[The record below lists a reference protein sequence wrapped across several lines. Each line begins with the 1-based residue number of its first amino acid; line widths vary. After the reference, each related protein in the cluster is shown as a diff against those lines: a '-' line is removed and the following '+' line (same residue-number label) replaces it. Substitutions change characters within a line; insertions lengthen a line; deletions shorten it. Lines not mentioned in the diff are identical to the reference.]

1 MLVEPVRLGPPG
13 SPAAIKTI
21 LAWTL
26 QGPAQGLK
34 YSISEH
40 QCYVTS
46 MLCSN
51 ADLFTQVKKLWQM
64 DVLPWRSEKIS
75 TGTHQD
81 QETIDM
87 LEARTMRVEVDG
99 VECYA
104 TLLLRIKNMP
114 QLRAPEEAVLPLLR
128 ATEKRL
134 AKSPEQAAA
143 FKAAIQKEQPATP

>member
-64 DVLPWRSEKIS
+64 DVLPWHRKNIS
-75 TGTHQD
+75 TRSHQD
-81 QETIDM
+81 QEAID
-87 LEARTMRVEVDG
+87 LLDG
-99 VECYA
+99 VQCYA
-104 TLLLRIKNMP
+104 TPLFCIKNMP
-114 QLRAPEEAVLPLLR
+114 QLQALKEAVLPLLTSQR
-128 ATEKRL
+128 RGWRSHQSKHS
-134 AKSPEQAAA
+134 K
-143 FKAAIQKEQPATP
+143 